1 MNLIESS
8 KSHAEVAK
16 SNKNSQSPA
25 EADKNNVRKTERKNT
40 GSYHKDNRL
49 YFFTFH
55 IQFYSSKSPLMYP
68 V

>member
-49 YFFTFH
+49 YFLRSIFNF
-55 IQFYSSKSPLMYP
+55 IQVNLL
-68 V
+68 

>member
-8 KSHAEVAK
+8 KSLAEVAK
-16 SNKNSQSPA
+16 SNKNSKISA

-49 YFFTFH
+49 YFLRSIFNF
-55 IQFYSSKSPLMYP
+55 IRVNLL
-68 V
+68 